1 MQIKALLTV
10 FLYVGWCL
18 LGLTSE
24 VVDKQRTGAQ
34 FENSYFSIK
43 TKLHILLNLKRA
55 VEFLFTF
62 FVFYFKRALGHL
74 FSSFASLSTFGAL

>member
-1 MQIKALLTV
+1 MQNKALLTV

-55 VEFLFTF
+55 VELLFTSFVLYLLSLF
-62 FVFYFKRALGHL
+62 FIFREHLGTCFPALLH
-74 FSSFASLSTFGAL
+74 